1 MTDINNVGKR
11 LDVYVAERGG
21 ITRSASAKLTERG
34 AVKVNGVKMPKNYR
48 LREGDTVDI
57 DFPEPV
63 PDRAEPENIPLDI
76 VYEDD
81 YLLIVNK
88 PKGMVVHPAAGNPT
102 GTLVNALL
110 YHCGTSLSGING
122 VIRPGI
128 VHRIDKDTSG
138 LLAVAKTDAAHVSLA
153 EQISS
158 HSFGRRYEAIING
171 HLRDESGTVDAPIG
185 RHPVDRKKMAI
196 VKGGKPAV
204 THYSVVSHLEKADH
218 IALQLETGR
227 THQIRVHM
235 ASLGHPLLGDTVYGG
250 GKSRFE
256 VTHASLLSGQC
267 LHAKTISFVHPITG
281 LFMKFDS
288 ALPEYFTECLRL
300 LGGE

>member
-1 MTDINNVGKR
+1 MTDINDVGKR

-235 ASLGHPLLGDTVYGG
+235 SSLGHPLLGDTVYGG

-281 LFMKFDS
+281 QFMKFDS

>member
-1 MTDINNVGKR
+1 MTDINDVGKR

-281 LFMKFDS
+281 ELMKFDS

>member
-1 MTDINNVGKR
+1 MTDINDVGKR

-48 LREGDTVDI
+48 LREGETVDI

-171 HLRDESGTVDAPIG
+171 HLRDEGGTVDAPIG

-281 LFMKFDS
+281 QFMKFDS